1 MTQPVSTIALENFEG
16 INSEE
21 DILIT
26 DVSRPPGSAR
36 EKQQYEKWK
45 QNLRIELIR
54 EHFEVQKKNKAARKP
69 VLLQMLD
76 SSKKDR

>member
-1 MTQPVSTIALENFEG
+1 MTQPTSTIALENFEG

-36 EKQQYEKWK
+36 EK
-45 QNLRIELIR
+45 LRLPFGLRSIQDF
-54 EHFEVQKKNKAARKP
+54 HSNAASRLP
-69 VLLQMLD
+69 
-76 SSKKDR
+76 